1 MCEHKAPVQIPQHV
15 CKPFGLH
22 MSKSQNVAI
31 IPLVFS
37 VLRPESLFVTPRGIS
52 NINVVT
58 LFLMIVR
65 RQSAH
70 SNLKFGLWKM

>member
-37 VLRPESLFVTPRGIS
+37 ALRPESLFVTPRGI
-52 NINVVT
+52 
-58 LFLMIVR
+58 
-65 RQSAH
+65 
-70 SNLKFGLWKM
+70 